1 MFFRIAIT
9 LVFGAALTPVI
20 GCFSS
25 SRPAVAVEEVSTI
38 GACNPR
44 PCVRVATQDLVAL
57 PVSVPEVARDSIYSK
72 VDEILYASLIDGAG
86 APSRARLES
95 EVRQQLD
102 EYLSVADPSVPVE
115 WQISRLA
122 KLLAADQHV
131 VSVEVS
137 SEGFLGGAH
146 GFRDVRLLSFDAATG
161 KALGW
166 DDLVDPKSR
175 EPLLKVAEAEFR
187 KSRNIPLYESL
198 SGAGFDFPGG
208 DFELAS
214 NFAILPTGVR
224 MHYNPYEIAPYVFGP
239 TEVLIP
245 SEVASGVL
253 KSGVPALALLNQG
266 GSADPTGGER

>member
-1 MFFRIAIT
+1 MFFRFAVT
-9 LVFGAALTPVI
+9 LVLGVALTPI
-20 GCFSS
+20 TGCFSR
-25 SRPAVAVEEVSTI
+25 SRSTVAVEEVSAI
-38 GACNPR
+38 GACDPR

-57 PVSVPEVARDSIYSK
+57 PVSIPETARDAIYSK
-72 VDEILYASLIDGAG
+72 VDEVLYASLIDGAG
-86 APSRARLES
+86 TPTKARLEA

-102 EYLSVADPSVPVE
+102 EYLSVADPGIPVE

-122 KLLAADQHV
+122 KLLVADQHV
-131 VSVEVS
+131 VSVEIS

-208 DFELAS
+208 GFELAS

-253 KSGVPALALLNQG
+253 KSDVPALALLNQG
-266 GSADPTGGER
+266 DSGVPTGGER